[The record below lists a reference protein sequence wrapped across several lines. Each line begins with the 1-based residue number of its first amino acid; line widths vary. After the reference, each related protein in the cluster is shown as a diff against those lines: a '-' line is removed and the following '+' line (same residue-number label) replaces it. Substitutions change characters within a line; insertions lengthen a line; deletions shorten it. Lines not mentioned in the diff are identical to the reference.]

1 MPVKAGTIDPSV
13 VDISKLYLCPVR
25 NVHLRSWSHLDGELR
40 IGDHLYSRRR
50 RCAALSGYPIE
61 QIAEHGDF
69 LETRKLPGFRAMT
82 KTPKTGYARLAGPDI
97 FGIAMRGK
105 LSAIG
110 RVNPPQPMFRGGEAS
125 GEGCFAL
132 PAIILLSIS

>member
-25 NVHLRSWSHLDGELR
+25 ITSTASCESEITYIH
-40 IGDHLYSRRR
+40 GDEGVLLYR
-50 RCAALSGYPIE
+50 GYPIE

-82 KTPKTGYARLAGPDI
+82 KTPKTGYARLAGPD
-97 FGIAMRGK
+97 GIAMRGK

-125 GEGCFAL
+125 GEGCSAL